1 MGTPFTEVYAKFL
14 KLIDDPDLAYFTDE
28 EIEAHLKEYMLDAIQ
43 LYFIPTPEELEDM
56 SYDGFN
62 TIIPLKVQ
70 SILANAMLLVWI
82 KPKIYKERLMRSAI
96 ADRDYSELSHANQL
110 SILERLRTN
119 AMNEVKEFVMDYW
132 YYDKEF
138 EGFN

>member
-56 SYDGFN
+56 SDDGFN

-119 AMNEVKEFVMDYW
+119 ATNEIKEFVMDYW

>member
-43 LYFIPTPEELEDM
+43 LYFIPTPKELEDM
-56 SYDGFN
+56 SDDGFN

-96 ADRDYSELSHANQL
+96 ADRDYTELSHANQL
-110 SILERLRTN
+110 STLERLRTN
-119 AMNEVKEFVMDYW
+119 AMNEIKEFVMDYW

>member
-56 SYDGFN
+56 SDDGFN
-62 TIIPLKVQ
+62 MIIPLKVQ